1 MAKKCSKCSVLADD
15 DAVFCSKCGNQSFD
29 AVEDNDEKVVELDL
43 GHIGDEE
50 DNGVGFDTPEKEHS
64 ISTEEQVVSQ
74 VNAQVQQPVQN
85 SNNQASE
92 INPTQNNNQA
102 SEVKPVNNIKESNEI
117 SPSANPAPNPNFEV
131 RNPQYDGT
139 SQPVSG
145 VTVIKTKKKKK
156 DNHKVIMTICG
167 IVGVILLVLSLTLF
181 LLIFLAG
188 NDDSQYN
195 PASTFTEKNSIS
207 IGNEVNG
214 YIRVP
219 NSWKKVEAGVQGNE
233 IVYTDDLEKSSWY
246 IVSGVVDSGVTNP
259 QDWANSTYTA
269 LVSQGVMEAG
279 INREVVNNYETYKV
293 VCFKPAISKYL
304 ASWYFNT
311 SDGRTH
317 YISIEGPDAIND
329 FYNMIYTYR
338 EKN

>member
-1 MAKKCSKCSVLADD
+1 MAKKCSKCSALADD

-29 AVEDNDEKVVELDL
+29 AVENNDEKVVELDL
-43 GHIGDEE
+43 GHIGDEK

-64 ISTEEQVVSQ
+64 VTTEEEVVSQ
-74 VNAQVQQPVQN
+74 VSTQQSAQ
-85 SNNQASE
+85 NNNVQASE
-92 INPTQNNNQA
+92 IKPVQNNNAQA
-102 SEVKPVNNIKESNEI
+102 SEIKPVQNNVTNESKEI
-117 SPSANPAPNPNFEV
+117 TPSANPAPNPNFEV

-145 VTVIKTKKKKK
+145 VTVIKKKKKK

-188 NDDSQYN
+188 DDDSQYN

-233 IVYTDDLEKSSWY
+233 IVYTDDLEKGSWY
-246 IVSGVVDSGVTNP
+246 IVSGVADSGVTNP

-293 VCFKPAISKYL
+293 VCFKPAINKYL